1 MAIQAVLTGD
11 VVNST
16 RLGTSREKKLMKTIE
31 QVFHKNKF
39 EFYRGDSFQAF
50 LHDASAALQTALL
63 CRTFA
68 ISLSDEKNAD
78 QFDVRISIAAG
89 KAKTPAKALSAS
101 RDEPFILSG
110 RAFDEMIKKEKRL
123 AMITSHALANIGLE
137 VICDYINAIFSALTR
152 KQAEVIFELLQGKT
166 QQMVADKFK
175 KSKSTIHQH
184 VSAGRWPEIE
194 ALLNQ
199 YENIINQLSK

>member
-11 VVNST
+11 IVNST
-16 RLGTSREKKLMKTIE
+16 RLGTNREKKLMKTLQ
-31 QVFHKNKF
+31 QVFNNNKF
-39 EFYRGDSFQAF
+39 EFYRGDSFQLF
-50 LHDASAALQTALL
+50 LHDATTALQTALL

-68 ISLSDEKNAD
+68 ISLSDEKTGD
-78 QFDVRISIAAG
+78 HFDVRISIAAG
-89 KAKTPAKALSAS
+89 KSKTPQKALSAS

-110 RAFDEMIKKEKRL
+110 RAFDEMIKQEKRL
-123 AMITSHALANIGLE
+123 AIITSHSLANIGLE
-137 VICDYINAIFSALTR
+137 VICDYLNAVFSTLTR

-184 VSAGRWPEIE
+184 VSAGRWTEIE
-194 ALLNQ
+194 VLLKQ
-199 YENIINQLSK
+199 YEKIINQLSQ